1 MRLRRG
7 HALSHPAN
15 TADDFLTMSRVEDIS
30 SAVDYLTTLSYVDS
44 NRIGALGICAG
55 SGYTIK
61 ASTLDRRI
69 KTVAAV

>member
-1 MRLRRG
+1 MRLVVGMRCR
-7 HALSHPAN
+7 
-15 TADDFLTMSRVEDIS
+15 TQRIRQTLTMSRVEDIS

-69 KTVAAV
+69 KTVATV